1 MVRKISCFRVVRN
14 SLPVPYIIKEPCNM
28 KKVLNRIF
36 INHMVHSNVF
46 EKPFFLKWLKNHIK
60 QYFSIKII
68 ERINNKHFQNDL
80 NHLSG
85 FKNV

>member
-36 INHMVHSNVF
+36 SIPHGSQQCFCKN
-46 EKPFFLKWLKNHIK
+46 FFLKRAKESYKTIFFHLKMSLK
-60 QYFSIKII
+60 
-68 ERINNKHFQNDL
+68 ELTINI
-80 NHLSG
+80 
-85 FKNV
+85 FKMI